1 MDVTQLKPS
10 PPKNARICPNP
21 TGARSDALIIYL
33 ATREVFLQHVREQR
47 IEEEVRERYI
57 AITGHKVAANEFRA
71 WQNSLQCVGNV
82 LQFNEIPREL
92 GVAIEFKIHNTAKRI
107 DLLLSGRNANGAPAA
122 VIVELKQWETV
133 EPTELDG
140 VVRTFLGKG
149 PRETTHPSYQAMSY
163 GALLRG
169 FNTAV
174 VEHGIELQPCAYLHN
189 CLDGRGLTDDRYRP
203 YLEQAPVFLRHDNAA
218 MAAFLRRC
226 LEVGD
231 QGRTI
236 ERIRDGKAKPSQQLA
251 DSVERM
257 LKGNS
262 DFVLIDEQKV
272 VYEQV
277 LALARQLREG
287 RHTVLLVQGGPGTGK
302 SVVAVNL
309 LARMLGMGLNSR
321 YVSKNAAPR
330 AVYRAK
336 LTGSMRRNEYDNLFC
351 GSACFVGCPE
361 GFYDVLIV
369 DESHRLMTKTI
380 YDKAGENQ
388 VKEIIHASKLAVFFL
403 DEDQRVT
410 FDDIGSTAEI
420 EKWSQYHEAQLKREV
435 LPSQFR
441 CAGSDGYLAW
451 LDSTLGIRETA
462 NEWLDPEAF
471 DFRVFDDPVALHQAI
486 RDRNGANGA
495 RMVAGYCWNWAS
507 KYHPNSWD
515 IELEPWGYRA
525 RWNLSKDG
533 SVWIMKQGTVE
544 EVGCI
549 HTCQGLEL
557 ETVGVIIG
565 PDLAYIEGSVV
576 TVPSRRARTDQSL
589 KGYKVGLKRDPQAI
603 RLKADA
609 IIRNTYRTLMSRGMR
624 ACYVFACDPA
634 LNDYLK
640 QAAGQVGS
648 H

>member
-1 MDVTQLKPS
+1 M
-10 PPKNARICPNP
+10 
-21 TGARSDALIIYL
+21 IIYL

-82 LQFNEIPREL
+82 LQFKEIPREL

-272 VYEQV
+272 VYEQA

-462 NEWLDPEAF
+462 NERLDPEAF

-507 KYHPNSWD
+507 KRNPDLSD
-515 IELEPWGYRA
+515 IVIPEHGYAA
-525 RWNLSKDG
+525 RWNLASEG
-533 SVWIMKQGTVE
+533 NTWIISPTGVE
-544 EVGCI
+544 EVGCV
-549 HTCQGLEL
+549 HTCQGLEVD
-557 ETVGVIIG
+557 TIGVIIG
-565 PDLAYIEGSVV
+565 PDLVFRDGQLQTNPTA
-576 TVPSRRARTDQSL
+576 RARSDKSLTGWRAAMATDPT
-589 KGYKVGLKRDPQAI
+589 GTDE
-603 RLKADA
+603 RLSRL
-609 IIRNTYRTLMSRGMR
+609 IRNTYRTLMSRGMKS
-624 ACYVFACDPA
+624 CWVFACD
-634 LNDYLK
+634 LELQGYLR
-640 QAAGQVGS
+640 QRLERA
-648 H
+648 

>member
-1 MDVTQLKPS
+1 M
-10 PPKNARICPNP
+10 
-21 TGARSDALIIYL
+21 IIYL
-33 ATREVFLQHVREQR
+33 ATREEFLQHVREQR
-47 IEEEVRERYI
+47 IEEEVRRCYLER
-57 AITGHKVAANEFRA
+57 TGHKVAANEFRA

-82 LQFNEIPREL
+82 LQFEAIPKEL
-92 GVAIEFKIHNTAKRI
+92 GVAIEYRIHNTAKRI
-107 DLLLSGRNANGAPAA
+107 DLLLSGRNADGAPSA

-133 EPTELDG
+133 EATELDG

-174 VEHGIELQPCAYLHN
+174 VEDNIALQPCAYLHN
-189 CLDGRGLTDDRYRP
+189 CTDGAGLSDGRYRD
-203 YLEQAPVFLRHDNAA
+203 YLEQAPLFLRHDNAA

-231 QGRTI
+231 RGRTI
-236 ERIRDGKAKPSQQLA
+236 ERIRDGKAKPSRQLA
-251 DSVERM
+251 DAVGRM
-257 LKGNS
+257 LKGNTE
-262 DFVLIDEQKV
+262 FVLIDEQKV
-272 VYEQV
+272 VFEKA
-277 LALARQLREG
+277 LALARHLREG
-287 RHTVLLVQGGPGTGK
+287 RHGVLLVQGGPGTGK

-309 LARMLGMGLNSR
+309 LARLMGMGLNAR

-336 LTGSMRRNEYDNLFC
+336 LTGSLQKGDYDNLFC
-351 GSACFVGCPE
+351 GSACFVACPE

-380 YDKAGENQ
+380 YDKEGENQ
-388 VKEIIHASKLAVFFL
+388 VKEIIHASKLTVFFL

-420 EKWSQYHEAQLKREV
+420 EKWSQYVEAELHREV

-441 CAGSDGYLAW
+441 CSGSDGYLAW
-451 LDSTLGIRETA
+451 LDSTLGIRATA
-462 NEWLDPEAF
+462 NERLDPGGY
-471 DFRVFDDPVALHQAI
+471 DIRVFDDPLRLHAAI
-486 RDRNGANGA
+486 RAANQANQA

-507 KYHPNSWD
+507 KLHPDAWD
-515 IELEPWGYRA
+515 ITIDPYGYRA

-533 SVWIMKQGTVE
+533 SVWIMKPGTVE

-557 ETVGVIIG
+557 ETIGVIIG
-565 PDLAYIEGSVV
+565 PDLVYRDGEVV
-576 TVPSRRARTDQSL
+576 TVPTARARTDQSL
-589 KGYKVGLKRDPQAI
+589 KGYKVGLRRDPQAI

-609 IIRNTYRTLMSRGMR
+609 IIRNTYRTLMSRGTK
-624 ACYVFACDPA
+624 ACWVFACDPE
-634 LNDYLK
+634 LNLWLK
-640 QAAGQVGS
+640 RSTMSQL
-648 H
+648 

>member
-1 MDVTQLKPS
+1 M
-10 PPKNARICPNP
+10 
-21 TGARSDALIIYL
+21 
-33 ATREVFLQHVREQR
+33 
-47 IEEEVRERYI
+47 
-57 AITGHKVAANEFRA
+57 
-71 WQNSLQCVGNV
+71 LQCVGNV
-82 LQFNEIPREL
+82 LQFEAIPREL
-92 GVAIEFKIHNTAKRI
+92 GVAIDYRIHNTAKRI
-107 DLLLSGRNANGAPAA
+107 DLLLSGHNATGAPAA

-149 PRETTHPSYQAMSY
+149 PRETTHPSNQAMSY

-169 FNTAV
+169 YRFAEDFVYNTAV
-174 VEHGIELQPCAYLHN
+174 VEHGIALQPCAYLHN
-189 CLDGRGLTDDRYRP
+189 CTDGSGLSDARYRP
-203 YLEQAPVFLRHDNAA
+203 YLEQAPLFLSHDNAA

-231 QGRTI
+231 RGRTI

-251 DSVERM
+251 DAVERM
-257 LKGNS
+257 LKGNTA
-262 DFVLIDEQKV
+262 FVLIDEQKV
-272 VYEQV
+272 VFEKA
-277 LALARQLREG
+277 LALARHLREG
-287 RHTVLLVQGGPGTGK
+287 RHCVLLVQGGPGTGK

-309 LARMLGMGLNSR
+309 LARLLGMGLNAR

-336 LTGSMRRNEYDNLFC
+336 LTGSLQKGEYDNLFC

-361 GFYDVLIV
+361 GFYDALIV

-380 YDKAGENQ
+380 YDKEGENQ
-388 VKEIIHASKLAVFFL
+388 AKEIIHASKLAVFFL

-420 EKWSQYHEAQLKREV
+420 EKWSQFHEAELHRDV

-441 CAGSDGYLAW
+441 CSGSDGYLAW
-451 LDSTLGIRETA
+451 LDSTLGIRATA
-462 NEWLDPEAF
+462 NEQLDPGSY
-471 DFRVFDDPVALHQAI
+471 DFRVFDDPVALHEAI
-486 RDRNGANGA
+486 RQANHANQA

-507 KYHPNSWD
+507 KYHANAWD
-515 IELEPWGYRA
+515 ITIEPWGYRA

-533 SVWIMKQGTVE
+533 SVWIMKPGTVE

-557 ETVGVIIG
+557 ETIGVIIG
-565 PDLAYIEGSVV
+565 PDLAYRDGQVV
-576 TVPSRRARTDQSL
+576 TVPTERARTDQSL
-589 KGYKVGLKRDPQAI
+589 KGYKVGLKRDPHAI

-609 IIRNTYRTLMSRGMR
+609 IIRNTYRTLMSRGTK
-624 ACYVFACDPA
+624 ACWVFACDPE
-634 LNDYLK
+634 LNGWLK
-640 QAAGQVGS
+640 QAAGAMTELQRS
-648 H
+648 SSAERWSSIDYAATQKSYE

>member
-1 MDVTQLKPS
+1 M
-10 PPKNARICPNP
+10 
-21 TGARSDALIIYL
+21 IIYL
-33 ATREVFLQHVREQR
+33 ATREEFLLHVREQR

-57 AITGHKVAANEFRA
+57 AITGHKVAATEFRA

-82 LQFNEIPREL
+82 LQYEAIPAEL
-92 GVAIEFKIHNTAKRI
+92 GVAIEYRIHNTAKRI
-107 DLLLSGRNANGAPAA
+107 DLLLSGRNASGASLA

-133 EPTELDG
+133 EATDLDG

-174 VEHGIELQPCAYLHN
+174 VEHNIALQPCAYLHN
-189 CLDGRGLTDDRYRP
+189 CIDTTGISDARYQT
-203 YLEQAPVFLRHDNAA
+203 YLEQAPVFLRHNNAE
-218 MAAFLRRC
+218 MATFLRRC

-231 QGRTI
+231 RGRTI
-236 ERIRDGKAKPSQQLA
+236 EQIRDGKAKPSQQLA
-251 DSVERM
+251 DAVERM
-257 LKGNS
+257 LKGNTE
-262 DFVLIDEQKV
+262 FVLIDEQKV

-277 LALARQLREG
+277 LALARRIREG

-309 LARMLGMGLNSR
+309 LARLLGLGLNAR

-336 LTGSMRRNEYDNLFC
+336 LTGSLQKGEYDNLFC

-361 GFYDVLIV
+361 GFYDALIV

-380 YDKAGENQ
+380 YDKQGENQ

-420 EKWSQYHEAQLKREV
+420 EKWSQFYEAELQRAE

-441 CAGSDGYLAW
+441 CSGSDGYLAW
-451 LDSTLGIRETA
+451 LDSCLGIRTTA
-462 NEWLDPEAF
+462 NEWLEPGSY
-471 DFRVFDDPVALHQAI
+471 DFRVFDDPVALHEAI
-486 RDRNGANGA
+486 RQANHGNQS

-507 KYHPNSWD
+507 KNHPNAWD
-515 IELEPWGYRA
+515 ITIEPYGYQA

-533 SVWIMKQGTVE
+533 SVWIMKPGTVE

-549 HTCQGLEL
+549 HTCQGLEV
-557 ETVGVIIG
+557 ETIGVIIG
-565 PDLAYIEGSVV
+565 PDLAYRDGEVV
-576 TVPSRRARTDQSL
+576 TVPAARARTDQSL
-589 KGYKVGLKRDPQAI
+589 KGYKVGLKTDPQAI
-603 RLKADA
+603 RLKVDA
-609 IIRNTYRTLMSRGMR
+609 IIRNTYRTLMSRGTR
-624 ACYVFACDPA
+624 SCWVFACDPE
-634 LNDYLK
+634 LNNWLK
-640 QAAGQVGS
+640 TTSGCPPRP
-648 H
+648 

>member
-1 MDVTQLKPS
+1 M
-10 PPKNARICPNP
+10 
-21 TGARSDALIIYL
+21 IIYL

-82 LQFNEIPREL
+82 LQFEAIPREL
-92 GVAIEFKIHNTAKRI
+92 GVAIEYRIHNTAKRI
-107 DLLLSGRNANGAPAA
+107 DLLLSGHNATGAPAA

-174 VEHGIELQPCAYLHN
+174 VEHGIALQPCAYLHN
-189 CLDGRGLTDDRYRP
+189 CTDGSGLTDARYRP
-203 YLEQAPVFLRHDNAA
+203 YLEQAPLFLRHDNAA

-231 QGRTI
+231 RGRTI

-251 DSVERM
+251 DAVERM
-257 LKGNS
+257 LKGNTE
-262 DFVLIDEQKV
+262 FVLIDEQKV
-272 VYEQV
+272 VFEKA

-287 RHTVLLVQGGPGTGK
+287 RHCVLLVQGGPGTGK

-309 LARMLGMGLNSR
+309 LARLLGMGLNAR

-336 LTGSMRRNEYDNLFC
+336 LTGSLQKGEYDNLFC

-361 GFYDVLIV
+361 GFYDALIV

-380 YDKAGENQ
+380 YDKEGENQ

-410 FDDIGSTAEI
+410 FDDIGSTAPPR
-420 EKWSQYHEAQLKREV
+420 SRSGASSTR
-435 LPSQFR
+435 PS
-441 CAGSDGYLAW
+441 C
-451 LDSTLGIRETA
+451 TA
-462 NEWLDPEAF
+462 TCCRRSSA
-471 DFRVFDDPVALHQAI
+471 AA
-486 RDRNGANGA
+486 A
-495 RMVAGYCWNWAS
+495 RMATWPGWIPPWESGPPPTSGWIPAATTSGCSTIRWRCTRRSARPTTPTRRGWWRATAGTGRRS
-507 KYHPNSWD
+507 TTPT
-515 IELEPWGYRA
+515 P
-525 RWNLSKDG
+525 
-533 SVWIMKQGTVE
+533 GTSRSSP
-544 EVGCI
+544 GA
-549 HTCQGLEL
+549 T
-557 ETVGVIIG
+557 G
-565 PDLAYIEGSVV
+565 P
-576 TVPSRRARTDQSL
+576 
-589 KGYKVGLKRDPQAI
+589 
-603 RLKADA
+603 
-609 IIRNTYRTLMSRGMR
+609 
-624 ACYVFACDPA
+624 
-634 LNDYLK
+634 
-640 QAAGQVGS
+640 AGT
-648 H
+648 